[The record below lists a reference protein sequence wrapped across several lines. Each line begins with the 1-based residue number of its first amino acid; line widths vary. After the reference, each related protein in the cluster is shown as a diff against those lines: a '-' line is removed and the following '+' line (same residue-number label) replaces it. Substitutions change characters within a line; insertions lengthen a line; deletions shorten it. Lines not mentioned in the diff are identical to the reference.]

1 MHHQVSH
8 QCLSNK
14 FSRSK
19 YSPGQSIA
27 VLVSR
32 ALFNNGQKVIHETL
46 LMCTLF
52 WQTLVVSSAPFG
64 PRSRIQDI
72 EW

>member
-8 QCLSNK
+8 QCLNNN
-14 FSRSK
+14 FSLSK

-46 LMCTLF
+46 LTCTHFL
-52 WQTLVVSSAPFG
+52 QTLVTFSAPFG
-64 PRSRIQDI
+64 PRPRY
-72 EW
+72 